1 MVRQIPAEILQSM
14 LNRTPLRRL
23 VKPDE
28 IASIFLLLANDE
40 AYLVSGAVI
49 SADGGTVL
57 GF

>member
-1 MVRQIPAEILQSM
+1 MVRQIPAKILQSM

-28 IASIFLLLANDE
+28 IASIFLFLASDE
-40 AYLVSGAVI
+40 AYLVFGAVI